1 MKKALSLALAA
12 AMAASLAACGG
23 SPAASTASSA
33 ATTDTA
39 ASGAASAG
47 GQTLK
52 VMLSEEPGEGDAFA
66 TTLNKWAD
74 ETGNTVDIMVIPY
87 DDQLTKFP
95 LMAKNNDLPD
105 LLSTTRLARLYP
117 DEFEDLGQY
126 IDTSIF
132 EPQALQIISQNYLT
146 DKLSVLPQQFTITNV
161 FYNKDA
167 FEAAGL
173 ECPTVDDRWTMDEV
187 YEAAKKLQDSGAVK
201 YGMAMDASRA
211 RYDNLMYMNGGLWS
225 RRTATPSRSLQTA
238 SRTLTPCSPL
248 SMPTTAA
255 SCPRPSAGGSSDN
268 PGDYFKNGDVGIYF
282 SGSWN
287 YNPSC
292 RISPASS
299 SASCPL
305 LSALQAV
312 PLSWAVPVWPFP
324 PTQRTKIWL
333 LSS

>member
-117 DEFEDLGQY
+117 DEFEDLGKC

-167 FEAAGL
+167 FEAAGI

-201 YGMAMDASRA
+201 YGMAMDYSRA
-211 RYDNLMYMNGGLWS
+211 RYDNLMYMNGG
-225 RRTATPSRSLQTA
+225 
-238 SRTLTPCSPL
+238 
-248 SMPTTAA
+248 
-255 SCPRPSAGGSSDN
+255 
-268 PGDYFKNGDVGIYF
+268 F
-282 SGSWN
+282 SGREGRRLLQGR
-287 YNPSC
+287 C
-292 RISPASS
+292 RQPAEH
-299 SASCPL
+299 
-305 LSALQAV
+305 
-312 PLSWAVPVWPFP
+312 
-324 PTQRTKIWL
+324 
-333 LSS
+333 

>member
-211 RYDNLMYMNGGLWS
+211 RYDNLMYMNGG
-225 RRTATPSRSLQTA
+225 SLVEK
-238 SRTLTPCSPL
+238 
-248 SMPTTAA
+248 
-255 SCPRPSAGGSSDN
+255 D
-268 PGDYFKNGDVGIYF
+268 GDSFKVVAD
-282 SGSWN
+282 S
-287 YNPSC
+287 
-292 RISPASS
+292 
-299 SASCPL
+299 
-305 LSALQAV
+305 Q
-312 PLSWAVPVWPFP
+312 
-324 PTQRTKIWL
+324 
-333 LSS
+333 

>member
-117 DEFEDLGQY
+117 DEFEDLGKC

-167 FEAAGL
+167 FEAAGI
-173 ECPTVDDRWTMDEV
+173 ECPTVDDRWRCQV
-187 YEAAKKLQDSGAVK
+187 RHG
-201 YGMAMDASRA
+201 YGC
-211 RYDNLMYMNGGLWS
+211 L
-225 RRTATPSRSLQTA
+225 
-238 SRTLTPCSPL
+238 
-248 SMPTTAA
+248 
-255 SCPRPSAGGSSDN
+255 PRP
-268 PGDYFKNGDVGIYF
+268 
-282 SGSWN
+282 
-287 YNPSC
+287 
-292 RISPASS
+292 
-299 SASCPL
+299 L
-305 LSALQAV
+305 
-312 PLSWAVPVWPFP
+312 
-324 PTQRTKIWL
+324 
-333 LSS
+333 

>member
-23 SPAASTASSA
+23 SSAASTASSA

-39 ASGAASAG
+39 ASGTASAG

-87 DDQLTKFP
+87 EDQLTKFP

-105 LLSTTRLARLYP
+105 LLSTTRLTRLYP

-146 DKLSVLPQQFTITNV
+146 DKLSVLPSSSPS
-161 FYNKDA
+161 
-167 FEAAGL
+167 
-173 ECPTVDDRWTMDEV
+173 PTYSTTRMLLRLPALSARRWT
-187 YEAAKKLQDSGAVK
+187 
-201 YGMAMDASRA
+201 
-211 RYDNLMYMNGGLWS
+211 
-225 RRTATPSRSLQTA
+225 TAGPWTRSMRL
-238 SRTLTPCSPL
+238 
-248 SMPTTAA
+248 
-255 SCPRPSAGGSSDN
+255 PR
-268 PGDYFKNGDVGIYF
+268 
-282 SGSWN
+282 
-287 YNPSC
+287 SC
-292 RISPASS
+292 RTPALSS
-299 SASCPL
+299 TAWPWM
-305 LSALQAV
+305 
-312 PLSWAVPVWPFP
+312 PPVPVM
-324 PTQRTKIWL
+324 TT
-333 LSS
+333 